1 MNPIAYGLALVILAG
16 LAVAARRRAEHYR
29 EELALAQQL
38 LDRAVAT
45 EVAPREVLLSEL
57 AVQAGFR
64 SYEFLAHGYPMVILM
79 PNRDVPDAEGESVLK
94 CCAFLLREF
103 ATACE
108 GTVAT
113 EVHRRALLTVNATG
127 GKA

>member
-29 EELALAQQL
+29 EELALTQQL

-45 EVAPREVLLSEL
+45 EAAPREVLLSDL
-57 AVQAGFR
+57 ATKAGFR
-64 SYEFLAHGYPMVILM
+64 SYEFLAHGYPMVVLM
-79 PNRDVPDAEGESVLK
+79 PNRDVPDAEGDAVLS
-94 CCAFLLREF
+94 CCTFLLREL
-103 ATACE
+103 ANACE
-108 GTVAT
+108 SSVAD
-113 EVHRRALLTVNATG
+113 ERKRRGLVPVNATG